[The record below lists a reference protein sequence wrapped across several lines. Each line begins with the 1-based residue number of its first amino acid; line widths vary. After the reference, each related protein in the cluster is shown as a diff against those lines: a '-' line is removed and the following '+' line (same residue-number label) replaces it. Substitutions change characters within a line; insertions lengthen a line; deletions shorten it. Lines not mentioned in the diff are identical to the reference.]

1 MAISLSK
8 GGNIS
13 LSKAASDSGSSSNL
27 SKVTVGLGWDPRAT
41 DGQEFDLDAVVF
53 LCNSSAKV
61 RSNDDFIF
69 YNQLQSKDGS
79 VVHQG
84 DNRTGEGDGDDEVV
98 EVQLSA
104 LSSDIEKVVF
114 GVTIHDADSRRQ
126 NFGMVSNA
134 FVRVVNSSDGKEIAR
149 YDLSEDSSMET
160 AMIFAELY
168 KRNGEWKFKA
178 IGQGFSGGL
187 GALATSYGVKL

>member
-53 LCNSSAKV
+53 LCNSSARV

-98 EVQLSA
+98 GSTVCSLLRYREGCFWCNHSC
-104 LSSDIEKVVF
+104 
-114 GVTIHDADSRRQ
+114 ADGRRQ
-126 NFGMVSNA
+126 
-134 FVRVVNSSDGKEIAR
+134 I
-149 YDLSEDSSMET
+149 L
-160 AMIFAELY
+160 
-168 KRNGEWKFKA
+168 EW
-178 IGQGFSGGL
+178 
-187 GALATSYGVKL
+187 